1 MWRIPFE
8 IRELQKTM
16 TKQVQHINIKW
27 NLNYAPVN
35 ILKPIQKTDTPSPSP
50 PKKTPKKTHNVC
62 LPFLLR
68 SQGTV
73 EYSCGTRYS
82 PSNPGEAK

>member
-8 IRELQKTM
+8 IRELQKAM

-27 NLNYAPVN
+27 NFKLHPVEYTQTYS
-35 ILKPIQKTDTPSPSP
+35 ILTFPHVLPH
-50 PKKTPKKTHNVC
+50 PKKNTKKKHNVC
-62 LPFLLR
+62 FPFLLR

-73 EYSCGTRYS
+73 EYSCGTRCS
-82 PSNPGEAK
+82 PSNPAS